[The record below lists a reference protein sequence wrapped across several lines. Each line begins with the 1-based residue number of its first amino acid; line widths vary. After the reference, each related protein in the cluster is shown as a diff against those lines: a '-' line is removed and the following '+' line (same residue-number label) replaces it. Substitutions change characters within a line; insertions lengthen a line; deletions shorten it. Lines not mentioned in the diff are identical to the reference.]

1 MARAADSAQQMAN
14 AYFNTFGV
22 PYYSNGAVGGGS
34 DTGTHPFGAND
45 PYGLHGASEGNTVS
59 TLPIGVQTL
68 LYGSGP
74 QADSYGLTATSST
87 SKLTASLDNLTTS
100 TNALNATN
108 QEALSPYYTQDPRTS
123 HIGFRS
129 QGMATGGWVDVPGAP
144 SANDNMLAVIPVA
157 SGERISVDPMAA
169 RRGISSGSTTTINI
183 NVPITIGGNA
193 NKDEVGRTVYQAM
206 QAASKQLA
214 ASQK

>member
-1 MARAADSAQQMAN
+1 
-14 AYFNTFGV
+14 
-22 PYYSNGAVGGGS
+22 
-34 DTGTHPFGAND
+34 
-45 PYGLHGASEGNTVS
+45 
-59 TLPIGVQTL
+59 
-68 LYGSGP
+68 
-74 QADSYGLTATSST
+74 
-87 SKLTASLDNLTTS
+87 
-100 TNALNATN
+100 
-108 QEALSPYYTQDPRTS
+108 
-123 HIGFRS
+123 
-129 QGMATGGWVDVPGAP
+129 MATGGWVDVPGAP